1 MKETSNEESGK
12 DVAFLKKISRIFFEI
27 SSLVRPLPIHQS
39 EEARQTMFST
49 TARRNGRDV
58 IRTVVYLVALA
69 LVIIFL
75 SLSFKYLQSAEA
87 RSLGTIPQVGPA
99 ATASVGQEQAQTQ
112 GQSQALTLT
121 QTLTQVASSSV
132 AVNESSETGAAEAS
146 TPAVAEEQSTQAA
159 PLFPPL
165 LGPGGHIYIP
175 SIGVDLPLNAMA
187 NVNDQAPLDRGPSW
201 MQQTGQAGRAGNCV
215 IAGHRSTYTQPF
227 HDLDQ
232 LAAGD
237 VVVITDSGGA
247 SYTYQVDRVFPVS
260 PSQVEVMS
268 ATPDATFT
276 LITCHPLGS
285 SRQRLIVQGH
295 LVK

>member
-1 MKETSNEESGK
+1 
-12 DVAFLKKISRIFFEI
+12 
-27 SSLVRPLPIHQS
+27 
-39 EEARQTMFST
+39 MFST
-49 TARRNGRDV
+49 AARRNGRDV

-75 SLSFKYLQSAEA
+75 ALSFRYLQSVEA
-87 RSLGTIPQVGPA
+87 RSLGTIPQVGPSSSE
-99 ATASVGQEQAQTQ
+99 SVEEEQTLAQTQ
-112 GQSQALTLT
+112 EQTEALP
-121 QTLTQVASSSV
+121 QTASSSV
-132 AVNESSETGAAEAS
+132 AVSESSETGTAEA
-146 TPAVAEEQSTQAA
+146 PAYSAAGELTHLA
-159 PLFPPL
+159 PLSPPL

-187 NVNDQAPLDRGPSW
+187 STGDQPPLDRGPSW
-201 MQQTGQAGRAGNCV
+201 MQQTGTAGRPGNCV

-237 VVVITDSGGA
+237 IVVITDPEGA

-260 PSQVEVMS
+260 PSQVEVMN

-295 LVK
+295 LV

>member
-1 MKETSNEESGK
+1 
-12 DVAFLKKISRIFFEI
+12 
-27 SSLVRPLPIHQS
+27 
-39 EEARQTMFST
+39 MFSMA
-49 TARRNGRDV
+49 ARRNGRDV

-75 SLSFKYLQSAEA
+75 ALSFKYLQSVEA
-87 RSLGTIPQVGPA
+87 KSLGTIPLVGPA
-99 ATASVGQEQAQTQ
+99 SSQSVEQEPVQI
-112 GQSQALTLT
+112 
-121 QTLTQVASSSV
+121 QVLAASSAPV
-132 AVNESSETGAAEAS
+132 V
-146 TPAVAEEQSTQAA
+146 VEEQPAQPAL
-159 PLFPPL
+159 PDPPL

-187 NVNDQAPLDRGPSW
+187 SVEDQAPLDRGPSW
-201 MQQTGQAGRAGNCV
+201 MQQTGKAGRPGNCV

-237 VVVITDSGGA
+237 VVVITDSEGGG
-247 SYTYQVDRVFPVS
+247 YTYQVDRVFPVN

-295 LVK
+295 LVR